1 MNFKRVRKGYDPVQV
16 EAFIQ
21 ARENQ
26 NNAIIENQ
34 QKIIDAQADEIRQ
47 LRQGIETATVGGAML
62 ADESR
67 RAALN
72 KKCEIFSQTVDLFER
87 LIKSKLPEDRA
98 EKLETMAQEISAMR
112 QAVAPGCN
120 AAAADTSREA
130 VEEAAPEETEG
141 KHLLEFEEIMKGDFT
156 LENMLED
163 LKEL

>member
-1 MNFKRVRKGYDPVQV
+1 
-16 EAFIQ
+16 
-21 ARENQ
+21 
-26 NNAIIENQ
+26 
-34 QKIIDAQADEIRQ
+34 
-47 LRQGIETATVGGAML
+47 ML

-98 EKLETMAQEISAMR
+98 EKLETMAEEISVMR
-112 QAVAPGCN
+112 QAVVPVCN
-120 AAAADTSREA
+120 AAAADTARET
-130 VEEAAPEETEG
+130 VEEAAPKETEG

>member
-98 EKLETMAQEISAMR
+98 EEISVMR
-112 QAVAPGCN
+112 QAVVPVCN
-120 AAAADTSREA
+120 AAAADTARET
-130 VEEAAPEETEG
+130 VEEAAPKETEG

-156 LENMLED
+156 LDNMLED